1 MLNNLPEISE
11 EQNLEKS
18 LWNYDI
24 SRLRRWTQENVQQ
37 KLDHNTPLEVLTKE
51 AIKTWLLI
59 NYGSVEKL
67 LKINRKKIR
76 VLENPTAG
84 KISQLIK
91 ISGWENEQ
99 RYLPWSPQGFRSWIR
114 WMYNMPEEKIG
125 KEDIKKFLI
134 EKYHSIEVLLSMNS
148 ATIRK
153 IEYPNHGKIIKLGTL
168 SWWKSPDE
176 IALHIP
182 EAFYSW
188 VRWLYKEE
196 E

>member
-1 MLNNLPEISE
+1 MLDNLPETPE
-11 EQNLEKS
+11 EQNLENS
-18 LWNYDI
+18 LWNNDI
-24 SRLRRWTQENVQQ
+24 SKLRRWTQENVQQ
-37 KLDHNTPLEVLTKE
+37 KLDHNPPLEVLTKE
-51 AIKTWLLI
+51 AIRAWLLI

-76 VLENPTAG
+76 VLEHPTAG
-84 KISQLIK
+84 KISQLMK
-91 ISGWENEQ
+91 ISGWENEKK
-99 RYLPWSPQGFRSWIR
+99 YLPWSPQGFRSWIR
-114 WMYNMPEEKIG
+114 WMYNIPEEKIG
-125 KEDIKKFLI
+125 KEDIRKFLI
-134 EKYHSIEVLLSMNS
+134 EEYGTIEVLLSMNS
-148 ATIRK
+148 AAIRK
-153 IEYPNHGKIIKLGTL
+153 IEYPNHGKIVKLGTL